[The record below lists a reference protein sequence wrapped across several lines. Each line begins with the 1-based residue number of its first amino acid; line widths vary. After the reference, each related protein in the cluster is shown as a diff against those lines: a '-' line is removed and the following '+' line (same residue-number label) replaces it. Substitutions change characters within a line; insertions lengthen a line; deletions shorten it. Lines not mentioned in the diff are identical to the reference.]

1 MFFLLNAPPAVLI
14 TKGQGSQ
21 TICNS
26 ISTDYNRNLTI
37 IYVVM
42 FQSMHVM
49 LHSNGNLYTSIVYE
63 KKTCHLNI
71 NKNKIVMKI
80 SYLCK

>member
-1 MFFLLNAPPAVLI
+1 MFFLLNTPPTLLI
-14 TKGQGSQ
+14 TKRQRSQ
-21 TICNS
+21 NICNG
-26 ISTDYNRNLTI
+26 ISTDCNRNLTI

-49 LHSNGNLYTSIVYE
+49 LHSNSNLYTSIVYE

>member
-1 MFFLLNAPPAVLI
+1 MFFLLNAPPTLII

-42 FQSMHVM
+42 FQSLHVM
-49 LHSNGNLYTSIVYE
+49 LLSNSNLYTSIVYE

-71 NKNKIVMKI
+71 NKNKIVMEI

>member
-1 MFFLLNAPPAVLI
+1 MLFLLNAPPTLLI

-26 ISTDYNRNLTI
+26 ISTDCNRNLTGTCC
-37 IYVVM
+37 
-42 FQSMHVM
+42 HVSI
-49 LHSNGNLYTSIVYE
+49 HAYYSNSNLCTSIVYE
-63 KKTCHLNI
+63 RKTCHLNI
-71 NKNKIVMKI
+71 NRNKIVMEI

>member
-1 MFFLLNAPPAVLI
+1 MFFLLNAPPTLLI

-37 IYVVM
+37 IYVVI
-42 FQSMHVM
+42 FNPCM
-49 LHSNGNLYTSIVYE
+49 LCYILIAIYILPSYMK
-63 KKTCHLNI
+63 KKTCQLKI
-71 NKNKIVMKI
+71 NKNKIVMEI

>member
-1 MFFLLNAPPAVLI
+1 MFFLLNAPPTLLI

-26 ISTDYNRNLTI
+26 ISTYICCN
-37 IYVVM
+37 

-49 LHSNGNLYTSIVYE
+49 LHSNSNLYISIVYE

-71 NKNKIVMKI
+71 NRNKIVMEI